1 MSAVRWLLCHDR
13 CMSNSFSAL
22 IRKAEAEL
30 SREFGLPVDL
40 VVISVLDSPHVVLRC
55 RVMGANAAPSSVIIK
70 QNTAT
75 EFTQPSDSGTSDRLL
90 NEMAALRF
98 LQETDAPGRAWPR
111 LLAANRSGSFVVI
124 EDLGPHATVE
134 DVLFGDS
141 EDAAT
146 RSLIALGGAFDTLHS
161 AARHETDA
169 FTAIQSDLGTSSPL
183 SDSTFDV
190 RKMKDVFTDCFSV
203 LAITPHDDFWACVDS
218 LETAIHSPG
227 PFSSV
232 IHGDAG
238 PQNFLWDG
246 ETASMIDFEFVA
258 GGHCLLDLVSARLG
272 FPHSDQPYSVP
283 MRVVDRIEASYRN
296 AAGTAASDMSDDD
309 AFYRGITDACAHW
322 SLTRWAPLWRR
333 LFRDTAPDGGDSDL
347 ASSQSQAF
355 TVYRR
360 YLATATE
367 FGHVGPITETVQ
379 TYCDALQRRFPD
391 LGETPYYPAFISA

>member
-1 MSAVRWLLCHDR
+1 
-13 CMSNSFSAL
+13 MSNSFSAL

-30 SREFGLPVDL
+30 SRELGLPVDL
-40 VVISVLDSPHVVLRC
+40 VDVSALDSPHVVLRC
-55 RVMGANAAPSSVIIK
+55 RVMGSSSAPSSVIVK

-90 NEMAALRF
+90 NELAALRF
-98 LQETDAPGRAWPR
+98 LQQTDAPGRAWPG
-111 LLAANRSGSFVVI
+111 LLAASRSGSFVVI
-124 EDLGPHATVE
+124 EDLGTHATVE
-134 DVLFGDS
+134 DVLFADS

-146 RSLIALGGAFDTLHS
+146 RSLIALGASLDTLHS

-169 FTAIQSDLGTSSPL
+169 FTATQSGLGTSSPL

-190 RKMKDVFTDCFSV
+190 REMKDVFTDCFSV
-203 LAITPHDDFWACVDS
+203 LDITPHDDFWACVDS

-246 ETASMIDFEFVA
+246 ETASMIDFEFAAV
-258 GGHCLLDLVSARLG
+258 GHCLLDLVSARLG

-283 MRVVDRIEASYRN
+283 MRVVDRIEESYRN
-296 AAGTAASDMSDDD
+296 AASDMSDDE
-309 AFYRGITDACAHW
+309 AFYRGIADACAHW

-347 ASSQSQAF
+347 TSSQSQAF

-360 YLATATE
+360 FLSTATE

-379 TYCDALQRRFPD
+379 AYCDALQKRFPD
-391 LGETPYYPAFISA
+391 LGETPDYPAFVASS